1 MKIFRLNFEQEGV
14 VLAQNVTCEQS
25 FRMRFYIGI
34 WYANFF
40 SLWSMSMTHP
50 TGQPGGEARST
61 IHIHCE
67 EPGG

>member
-40 SLWSMSMTHP
+40 FTLVDEYDTP
-50 TGQPGGEARST
+50 
-61 IHIHCE
+61 
-67 EPGG
+67 